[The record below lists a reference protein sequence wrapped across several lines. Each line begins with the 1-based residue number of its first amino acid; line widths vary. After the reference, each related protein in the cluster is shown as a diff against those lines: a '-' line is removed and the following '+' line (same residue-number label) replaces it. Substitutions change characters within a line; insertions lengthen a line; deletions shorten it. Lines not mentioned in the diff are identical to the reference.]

1 MRTHAL
7 SCLMLLAAGCL
18 GQSPTPVTTTTT
30 TTSGTVGGNTDPGSG
45 GTSAGTHLTFDHEM
59 DEVDPFAVLARIT
72 EEGPPEISTR
82 LHSCGKIKVAT
93 LGRVLK
99 QLGVDLT
106 RTATPASAGELY
118 LGGLGALGA
127 ANYGARVPE
136 ALELTAAGA
145 AKLFDIFVEAA
156 PEIIAAMPTLTRC
169 QGPGGTA
176 TMMFDASG
184 HCTSDG
190 ISCLTG
196 VPATQAQKD
205 LCDAAAS
212 AGSTATIGKTLAV
225 ATILAAAHT
234 CE

>member
-1 MRTHAL
+1 MRHSILL
-7 SCLMLLAAGCL
+7 SVCLVGCL
-18 GQSPTPVTTTTT
+18 GQSPPTTTTTTTTT
-30 TTSGTVGGNTDPGSG
+30 TTSDTVGGNTDPGSS
-45 GTSAGTHLTFDHEM
+45 GTSAGTQLTFDHQM
-59 DEVDPFAVLARIT
+59 DAVDPFAVLRRIT

-82 LHSCGKIKVAT
+82 MHACGKIKVAT
-93 LGRVLK
+93 LGRLLE

-106 RTATPASAGELY
+106 KTATPASAGQLY

-156 PEIIAAMPTLTRC
+156 PEVIAAMPTLARC
-169 QGPGGTA
+169 EGVGA
-176 TMMFDASG
+176 TPTQMFDSAG
-184 HCTSDG
+184 HCTFDG
-190 ISCLTG
+190 ISCLVG

-205 LCDAAAS
+205 LCDAV
-212 AGSTATIGKTLAV
+212 AGSGTTPTNGKTLAV
-225 ATILAAAHT
+225 ATILSAAHT